1 MRRWHHLGI
10 VWEGRT
16 EGLAWSYDEALATG
30 CRGGSRAGSEGADS
44 RPANL
49 EERVLAST
57 AKLVD
62 FGNAC
67 WVHKQFTSDI
77 QTRQYRCPEVRHSPA
92 LLQAWWPL
100 RDHVTIP
107 LNDSKAF

>member
-1 MRRWHHLGI
+1 M
-10 VWEGRT
+10 
-16 EGLAWSYDEALATG
+16 
-30 CRGGSRAGSEGADS
+30 SEGVDS
-44 RPANL
+44 RPAAL

-77 QTRQYRCPEVRHSPA
+77 QTRQYRCPEVSFGSLPCIGLSCRQAFVHCSPQSCCMRCVEVPA
-92 LLQAWWPL
+92 QRFIISGVA
-100 RDHVTIP
+100 
-107 LNDSKAF
+107 